1 MSMSRTDQRFQRLS
15 PVTGEVTWTGIASN
29 PEQVQSAIDSAAKGF
44 STWKRL
50 DLQERTVYLR
60 RYSDYLA
67 GHREEIATA
76 ITLESGKPLW
86 ESRTEVSTSIA
97 KVDLAIDAIR
107 ERRDHTFRNASGS
120 SSHAN
125 ESEIRYRPIGPVLVL
140 GPFNLP
146 LHLPGAHLVP
156 ALAAGNTVVF
166 KSSEKTPK
174 VGEYIAQAM
183 AAAGLPEGVFHLLQG
198 GPSVAIEALQSPLL
212 GGVFFTGSRNAGVA
226 IHRQLA
232 GRPEVLLAL
241 EMGGNNPLVVDRVS
255 NHRAVVEIILQSA
268 YITSG
273 QRCTCARR
281 LIVVDSPNNR
291 QLIQNLAHAL
301 PRIRMG
307 HPLAEPGS
315 FLGTMID
322 ELAVQCVLDKQSQ
335 YIDRGMIAI
344 QEAKIHS
351 SLQTQLIPGLLDA
364 NGVSPDDDEVFGPL
378 LVLQFAKDLDQAI
391 ALARQTRFGL
401 SAALLSDDSE
411 AWSIFQRAVDA
422 GVLNWNHPTTGATG
436 VLPFGGLGWSGNHR
450 SSGYF
455 ACDYCSDP
463 TACLVRPTAS
473 PTSIN
478 PIGLEQIWD
487 AS

>member
-1 MSMSRTDQRFQRLS
+1 MSQTEQPFERIS
-15 PVTGEVTWTGIASN
+15 PVHGEITWRGCASN
-29 PEQVQSAIDSAAKGF
+29 SEQIRRAIESAAHAIP
-44 STWKRL
+44 TWSRL
-50 DLQERTVYLR
+50 DYTERIACLR
-60 RYSDYLA
+60 RYAEYLA
-67 GHREEIATA
+67 QHRDAIATT

-86 ESRTEVSTSIA
+86 ESRTEVGTSIA
-97 KVDLAIDAIR
+97 KVDLAIQAIH
-107 ERRDHTFRNASGS
+107 ERRADPLFGINSTHPAADR
-120 SSHAN
+120 
-125 ESEIRYRPIGPVLVL
+125 SEIRYRPVGAVLVL

-156 ALAAGNTVVF
+156 ALAAGNTIVF
-166 KSSEKTPK
+166 KTSEKTPM
-174 VGEYIAQAM
+174 VGEHIARAM

-212 GGVFFTGSRNAGVA
+212 DGVFFTGSRKAGLA

-241 EMGGNNPLVVDRVS
+241 EMGGNNPLVVDRVQ
-255 NHRAVVEIILQSA
+255 NVRASVEIILQSA

-281 LIVVDSPNNR
+281 LIVIDSQENR
-291 QLIQNLAHAL
+291 NLFQNLRLAL
-301 PRIRMG
+301 SRIRLG
-307 HPLAEPGS
+307 HPMAEPGP

-322 ELAVQCVLDKQSQ
+322 EHAVKSVLDKQAQ
-335 YIDRGMIAI
+335 YIDRGMVAI
-344 QEAKIHS
+344 QEARIDG
-351 SLQTQLIPGLLDA
+351 SLPTQLRPGLLDA
-364 NGVSPDDDEVFGPL
+364 QGVTPDDDEVFGPL
-378 LVLQFAKDLDQAI
+378 LVLQWAKDLPAAI
-391 ALARQTRFGL
+391 AIAKQTRYGL
-401 SAALLSDDSE
+401 SASLLSDDPN
-411 AWSIFQRAVDA
+411 AWSMFQAEVEA

-463 TACLVRPTAS
+463 TASLVRPSVVHAS
-473 PTSIN
+473 KT